1 MPKRKRKRLG
11 TIVRGERTPPG
22 SGGVISGIISLLF
35 SVLYYSESISRP
47 ITFLSSLI
55 TGIIAVIFG
64 FVALFGKNK
73 YIYGIVGLI
82 LGFLSLV
89 LMGIR

>member
-11 TIVRGERTPPG
+11 TISLGERTPPG
-22 SGGVISGIISLLF
+22 SGSVISGIISLLF
-35 SVLYYSESISRP
+35 SVLYYSEFISRP

-73 YIYGIVGLI
+73 CIYGIVGLI

-89 LMGIR
+89 LMGMR